1 MALKDLLVERYK
13 QHGVLDVVLTLAS
26 AIEDEKAS
34 KVQVDH
40 LILELLYLLY
50 LRSTPDDVA
59 AATDDPTRSAAKV
72 CCVRVRAALG
82 GATSGFC
89 SCQLAVATHPSP
101 PLACC
106 AHGSRR
112 RP

>member
-1 MALKDLLVERYK
+1 MERYK

-59 AATDDPTRSAAKV
+59 AATADPTRSAAKV
-72 CCVRVRAALG
+72 CCVRAR
-82 GATSGFC
+82 
-89 SCQLAVATHPSP
+89 
-101 PLACC
+101 ACC
-106 AHGSRR
+106 LERPILNSPGFFWGDWRHGHTGGRVAECVAAA
-112 RP
+112 